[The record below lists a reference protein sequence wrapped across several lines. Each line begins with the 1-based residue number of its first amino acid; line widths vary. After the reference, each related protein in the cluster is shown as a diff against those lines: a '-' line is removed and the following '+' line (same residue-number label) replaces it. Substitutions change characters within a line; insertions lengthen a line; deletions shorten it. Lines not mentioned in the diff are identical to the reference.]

1 MKLSIEPIDN
11 RPHLVRDGVIIASL
25 RDVQDA
31 ISMWETDVMC
41 QELDAELAVKK
52 EAWNGHS
59 S

>member
-11 RPHLVRDGVIIASL
+11 RPHLVRDGVIIGSL

-31 ISMWETDVMC
+31 ISAWEENVMG

-52 EAWNGHS
+52 EARNGHS